1 MRDDIVLATK
11 MEMLVA
17 QGKVVYTGSSNFA
30 AWNIAQANEIA
41 QQRHFLGLVSEQ
53 SLYNLVK
60 RRRPP
65 ETIVVEDSQ
74 SGSAARASYAC

>member
-1 MRDDIVLATK
+1 VRDDIVLATK